1 MNRTEEEQGAKLVR
15 YTLGILL
22 GSAVALGVCFLLLL
36 AASAGISG
44 GRLSQDHMY
53 QITIVCCAISALAGG
68 ILAVRRCGARALI
81 VGLLVGVVFFLLLLT
96 VSVVFFQADSPG
108 TGGIGLICG
117 SLLGGAGAGLLAGR
131 GGQPGRRK
139 KRRRPGR

>member
-1 MNRTEEEQGAKLVR
+1 MNRMEEDQGTKLVR

-22 GSAVALGVCFLLLL
+22 GAAAALVVCFLLLL
-36 AASAGISG
+36 AASAGISR

-53 QITIVCCAISALAGG
+53 QITIVCCTLSALAGG
-68 ILAVRRCGARALI
+68 ILAVRRCRERALI

-96 VSVVFFQADSPG
+96 ISVVFFHADSPG

-117 SLLGGAGAGLLAGR
+117 SLLGGAAAGLLAAGP
-131 GGQPGRRK
+131 GQSTRRK